1 MSSLGIVA
9 ICLIAVIGVY
19 FYNNPLKHGPWFLSR
34 RFINWFPLG
43 MTYSF
48 LYMGRYNLTVAKNA
62 FGTLM
67 SNEDFGLIFA
77 AGTGVYAFSFLVNGP
92 LVDRIG
98 GKKGIIIAALGAAL
112 ANIILGVITWLVL
125 TGRTAIPLFWPF
137 VVIYALNMYFQSFGA
152 VSIIKVKSYWFHVR
166 ERGVF
171 GAIFGTLI
179 SFGVYFAFEWGQAIV
194 NLTKVAAG
202 ADSPVSR
209 LLRWIFVPAGATHDA
224 TWAVFFVP
232 AAILLIWLV
241 LDVWLIKETP
251 ERAGFPYMDT
261 HDASSG
267 HMDEKYTTMDLL
279 KKVFLNP
286 LMLMLGGVELTAGVL
301 RNGIMQW
308 YTIFA
313 KQVPQPGAE
322 GIVANWGLLLCLFGI
337 VGGFAAGLIS
347 DKFFQSRRGPP
358 AAIFS
363 MFMLMMAAVMAMNL
377 FKYPF
382 MVGIA
387 ALLIVAAVT
396 GVHSLMSGTAAAD
409 FGGRKAT
416 ATCSGLIDG
425 CVYLGS
431 SVQSVSVGFLTGQS
445 WTGHNWQWWPIFL
458 MPFALLGGIIAY
470 RIWNE
475 LPAATREIHQRARG
489 EAGAGYPVTQSRKTA
504 CPRRRRRS
512 RTRRRAGRERSSASA
527 RP

>member
-1 MSSLGIVA
+1 MALVLIV
-9 ICLIAVIGVY
+9 LLTVIGIY

-43 MTYSF
+43 MSYSF

-67 SNEDFGLIFA
+67 SNENFGLIFA
-77 AGTGVYAFSFLVNGP
+77 AGTGVYAFSFLINGP
-92 LVDRIG
+92 LVDKIG
-98 GKKGIIIAALGAAL
+98 GKKGIIIASLGAAA
-112 ANIILGVITWLVL
+112 ANTAMGVITWLVL
-125 TGRTAIPLFWPF
+125 TKRTAIPLFWPF
-137 VVIYALNMYFQSFGA
+137 VGLYALNMYFQSYGA
-152 VSIIKVKSYWFHVR
+152 VSIIKVKANWFHVR

-179 SFGVYFAFEWGQAIV
+179 SFGVYFAFDWGQAIV
-194 NLTKVAAG
+194 DMTKVAAQG
-202 ADSPVSR
+202 VPTGLSR
-209 LLRWIFVPAGATHDA
+209 LLRDWFVPAGSTIDA
-224 TWAVFFVP
+224 TWAVFFIP
-232 AAILLIWLV
+232 AIILVGWAA
-241 LDVWLIKETP
+241 LDLWLIKETP
-251 ERAGFPYMDT
+251 EDAGFPYLDT

-267 HMDEKYTTMDLL
+267 HMQDEYTALDLL
-279 KKVFLNP
+279 KKVFLSP

-322 GIVANWGLLLCLFGI
+322 WYARNWGLLLCLFGI
-337 VGGFAAGLIS
+337 VGGFAGGLIS

-358 AAIFS
+358 AAIFCA
-363 MFMLMMAAVMAMNL
+363 FMLLMASVMAMNL
-377 FKYPF
+377 FSLP
-382 MVGIA
+382 VLVAIA
-387 ALLIVAAVT
+387 SLLIVAAVT

-431 SVQSVSVGFLTGQS
+431 SVQSVCVGVLSGIS
-445 WTGHNWQWWPIFL
+445 WQWWPVFL
-458 MPFALLGGIIAY
+458 MPFALAGGIVAW

-475 LPAATREIHQRARG
+475 LPDATRKYIAEHETKPA
-489 EAGAGYPVTQSRKTA
+489 AP
-504 CPRRRRRS
+504 
-512 RTRRRAGRERSSASA
+512 
-527 RP
+527 

>member
-9 ICLIAVIGVY
+9 TCLAIVIFVY
-19 FYNNPLKHGPWFLSR
+19 FYNNPMRHGPWFLSR

-62 FGTLM
+62 FGALM
-67 SNEDFGLIFA
+67 NNEDFGLIFA

-92 LVDRIG
+92 LVDKIG
-98 GKKGIIIAALGAAL
+98 GKKGIIIAALGASA
-112 ANIILGVITWLVL
+112 ANIALGVITWLVL
-125 TGRTAIPLFWPF
+125 TGRTHIPLFWPF
-137 VVIYALNMYFQSFGA
+137 VVIYSLNMYFQSYGA
-152 VSIIKVKSYWFHVR
+152 VSIIKVKANWFHVR

-179 SFGVYFAFEWGQAIV
+179 SFGVYFAFEWGQVIV
-194 NLTKVAAG
+194 DMTKVSASAPLNWLHG
-202 ADSPVSR
+202 
-209 LLRWIFVPAGATHDA
+209 LFRWIFVPSGATTDA

-232 AAILLIWLV
+232 AAILLTWLA
-241 LDVWLIKETP
+241 LDAWLIKETP
-251 ERAGFPYMDT
+251 EDAGFPHLET
-261 HDASSG
+261 HDASTG
-267 HMDEKYTTMDLL
+267 HMHEQYSTMDLL
-279 KKVFLNP
+279 KKVFCSP

-313 KQVPQPGAE
+313 KQVQHADGIPTQVVKDGITQTINVIPEEMVKSGAL
-322 GIVANWGLLLCLFGI
+322 GIYQNWGLLLCMFGI
-337 VGGFAAGLIS
+337 VGGFAGGLIS

-358 AAIFS
+358 AVIFCA
-363 MFMLMMAAVMAMNL
+363 FMLMMAAVMAMNL
-377 FKYPF
+377 FKLPF
-382 MVGIA
+382 VVGVS

-416 ATCSGLIDG
+416 ATCSGIVDG

-431 SVQSVSVGFLTGQS
+431 SVQSICVGFLTGTS
-445 WTGHNWQWWPIFL
+445 WTGHNWQWWPLFL
-458 MPFALLGGIIAY
+458 MPFALAGGIIAW
-470 RIWNE
+470 RLWNE
-475 LPAATREIHQRARG
+475 LPAATRKYNEEHG
-489 EAGAGYPVTQSRKTA
+489 HGAVKA
-504 CPRRRRRS
+504 
-512 RTRRRAGRERSSASA
+512 
-527 RP
+527 

>member
-1 MSSLGIVA
+1 MSLSIVF
-9 ICLIAVIGVY
+9 ICLVVVIGIY

-62 FGTLM
+62 LGTLM
-67 SNEDFGLIFA
+67 NNEDFGLIFA

-92 LVDRIG
+92 LVDKIG
-98 GKKGIIIAALGAAL
+98 GKKGIIIAAIGAAA
-112 ANIILGVITWLVL
+112 ANIVLGVITWLVL

-137 VVIYALNMYFQSFGA
+137 VVTYALNMYFQSYGA
-152 VSIIKVKSYWFHVR
+152 VSIIKVKANWFHVR

-179 SFGVYFAFEWGQAIV
+179 SFGVYFAFDWGPAIAEM
-194 NLTKVAAG
+194 TKAN
-202 ADSPVSR
+202 
-209 LLRWIFVPAGATHDA
+209 PAGTLNWLHAAIQHVFAVPGSSVNA
-224 TWAVFFVP
+224 TWAIFFLP
-232 AAILLIWLV
+232 AAILVGWAL
-241 LDVWLIKETP
+241 LDWWLIKETP
-251 ERAGFPYMDT
+251 QDAGFPHLET
-261 HDASSG
+261 HDASTG
-267 HMDEKYTTMDLL
+267 HMHEEYTTMDLL
-279 KKVFLNP
+279 KKVFLSP

-322 GIVANWGLLLCLFGI
+322 GIIGNWGLLLCMFGI
-337 VGGFAAGLIS
+337 VGGFAGGLTS

-363 MFMLMMAAVMAMNL
+363 AFMLIMAAVMAMNL
-377 FKYPF
+377 FKLPF
-382 MVGIA
+382 VVGIA

-431 SVQSVSVGFLTGQS
+431 SVQSICVGYLTGTS
-445 WTGHNWQWWPIFL
+445 WTGHSWQWWPVFL
-458 MPFALLGGIIAY
+458 MPFALIGGIIAW

-475 LPAATREIHQRARG
+475 LPAATRKYIDEH
-489 EAGAGYPVTQSRKTA
+489 ERKPA
-504 CPRRRRRS
+504 P
-512 RTRRRAGRERSSASA
+512 SAT
-527 RP
+527 P